1 MAVTPLSFLLE
12 GVSVKGAK
20 KMGRGMYTQYP
31 IKAGAIIEVAPVV
44 VMTADDRILLD
55 KTALHDYIFE
65 WGEKADRCC
74 MALGLVPMYN
84 HSYEANCEY
93 EMFFGKE
100 VIAVKAMRDIE
111 AGEQLFVNYNGDW
124 DNKEKV
130 WFETITPLTPLDMG

>member
-1 MAVTPLSFLLE
+1 MPITTLSFLLE

-20 KMGRGMYTQYP
+20 KMGRGVYTQQA
-31 IKAGAIIEVAPVV
+31 IEAGTVIEIAPVV
-44 VMTADDRILLD
+44 VMTAEERILLD
-55 KTALHDYIFE
+55 KTLLHDYIFE

-74 MALGLVPMYN
+74 MALGLVPIYN

-100 VIAVKAMRDIE
+100 VIAIKAMRDIK

-130 WFETITPLTPLDMG
+130 WFSLSP

>member
-1 MAVTPLSFLLE
+1 MSFLLE
-12 GVSVKGAK
+12 GVSVKGTK
-20 KMGRGMYTQYP
+20 KMGRGVYTQQA
-31 IKAGAIIEVAPVV
+31 IEAGTLIETAPVI
-44 VMTADDRILLD
+44 VMNAEERILLD
-55 KTALHDYIFE
+55 KTLLHDYIFE

-93 EMFFGKE
+93 EMHFGKE

-130 WFETITPLTPLDMG
+130 WFEAHISAPDGK